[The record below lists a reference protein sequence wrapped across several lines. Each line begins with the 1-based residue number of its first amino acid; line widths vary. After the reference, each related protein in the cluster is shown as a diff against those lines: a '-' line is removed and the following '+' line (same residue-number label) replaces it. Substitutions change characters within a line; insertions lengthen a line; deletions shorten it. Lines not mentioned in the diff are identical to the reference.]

1 MKKELLLYILILAIE
16 GLSFFMG
23 IGFVLV
29 MYRVF
34 GPLVRYLWLIGLGW
48 VALFSL
54 VSFVPIREIL
64 NKIKS

>member
-1 MKKELLLYILILAIE
+1 MKKELFLYVLIFVVE

-29 MYRVF
+29 MYRLF
-34 GPLVRYLWLIGLGW
+34 GPLVRYIWLIGLGW
-48 VALFSL
+48 VVLFSL
-54 VSFVPIREIL
+54 VSFVPIRDML